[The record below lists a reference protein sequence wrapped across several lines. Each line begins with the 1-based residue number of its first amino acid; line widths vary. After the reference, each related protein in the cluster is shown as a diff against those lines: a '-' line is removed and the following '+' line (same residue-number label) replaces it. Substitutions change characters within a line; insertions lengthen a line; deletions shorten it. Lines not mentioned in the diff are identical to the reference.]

1 MKRQPPGLVSQAL
14 AELVTRDKRHRL
26 NEQKQGAKHIG
37 RRAEALELR
46 PCGETIR
53 TLVYPTLRKVA
64 IFSRNIWYSKFSAW
78 GGGGPKN
85 RYLQTAGK
93 EREGGDGNE
102 LTKTGSRGTKI
113 NLTCLKLSRNQKIKH
128 I

>member
-14 AELVTRDKRHRL
+14 AELVTRNKRHRL

-37 RRAEALELR
+37 RRAEDLELR

-78 GGGGPKN
+78 GGGVQRQIATQGS
-85 RYLQTAGK
+85 
-93 EREGGDGNE
+93 ER
-102 LTKTGSRGTKI
+102 KRGERWK
-113 NLTCLKLSRNQKIKH
+113 
-128 I
+128 